1 MHDQTGDED
10 EDFDSIV
17 PDREPDE
24 RTLREGDSVPG
35 KCGKEEGTE
44 MRNYPLTAK
53 EQHKRK
59 EKLAKIRQTVMIIL
73 MVIAGLYYLTVE
85 RSQVTN
91 AAVVTNVEEAPVKP
105 EDVNQ
110 IAAKKEKKFTIEGFL
125 ESTSAPNEV
134 KDTETEKETSI
145 QKQTEAVII
154 TSLTAEQAPTES
166 YAESAVQPAA
176 NTNPTTQAVPDATA
190 VQVED
195 KRVNLNTATLEEL
208 DALPGV
214 GPSTAKNII
223 AYRESHGG
231 FAAPEEIMNVKRIG
245 EKTFQKLKEFIKV

>member
-1 MHDQTGDED
+1 
-10 EDFDSIV
+10 
-17 PDREPDE
+17 
-24 RTLREGDSVPG
+24 
-35 KCGKEEGTE
+35 

-91 AAVVTNVEEAPVKP
+91 AAVVTNVETNRNQDEEAKEPKFEIESYIQPETPVP
-105 EDVNQ
+105 QTAPAEDV
-110 IAAKKEKKFTIEGFL
+110 
-125 ESTSAPNEV
+125 
-134 KDTETEKETSI
+134 
-145 QKQTEAVII
+145 
-154 TSLTAEQAPTES
+154 TAL
-166 YAESAVQPAA
+166 
-176 NTNPTTQAVPDATA
+176 
-190 VQVED
+190 QVED

-223 AYRESHGG
+223 AYREAHGG

-245 EKTFQKLKEFIKV
+245 EKTFEKLKAHITV

>member
-1 MHDQTGDED
+1 
-10 EDFDSIV
+10 
-17 PDREPDE
+17 
-24 RTLREGDSVPG
+24 
-35 KCGKEEGTE
+35 

-73 MVIAGLYYLTVE
+73 MVVAGLYYLTVE

-91 AAVVTNVEEAPVKP
+91 AAVVTNVETNRNQDEEAKEPKFEIESYIQP
-105 EDVNQ
+105 ETTSDETSQVNLP
-110 IAAKKEKKFTIEGFL
+110 KIEGPQENYS
-125 ESTSAPNEV
+125 ESISEETAAVSQTAPNISTNIP
-134 KDTETEKETSI
+134 DTAAIPPQATP
-145 QKQTEAVII
+145 
-154 TSLTAEQAPTES
+154 AE
-166 YAESAVQPAA
+166 
-176 NTNPTTQAVPDATA
+176 DAIA
-190 VQVED
+190 LQVED

-223 AYRESHGG
+223 AYREAHGG

-245 EKTFQKLKEFIKV
+245 EKTFDKLKAHITV

>member
-1 MHDQTGDED
+1 
-10 EDFDSIV
+10 
-17 PDREPDE
+17 
-24 RTLREGDSVPG
+24 
-35 KCGKEEGTE
+35 

-73 MVIAGLYYLTVE
+73 MVVAGLYYLTVE

-91 AAVVTNVEEAPVKP
+91 AAVVTNVEESTAKTSKKQDKEVQETKFKIESYIQLEMTSDETSQVNLPKIEDPQENYSESISEETAAVSQTAPNVSTNIP
-105 EDVNQ
+105 D
-110 IAAKKEKKFTIEGFL
+110 
-125 ESTSAPNEV
+125 TSAIPPQA
-134 KDTETEKETSI
+134 TP
-145 QKQTEAVII
+145 
-154 TSLTAEQAPTES
+154 AE
-166 YAESAVQPAA
+166 
-176 NTNPTTQAVPDATA
+176 DAIA
-190 VQVED
+190 LQVED

-223 AYRESHGG
+223 AYREAHGG

-245 EKTFQKLKEFIKV
+245 EKTFEKLKAHITV

>member
-1 MHDQTGDED
+1 
-10 EDFDSIV
+10 
-17 PDREPDE
+17 
-24 RTLREGDSVPG
+24 
-35 KCGKEEGTE
+35 

-91 AAVVTNVEEAPVKP
+91 AAVVTNVETNRNQDEEAKEPKFEIESYIQLEMTSDETSQVNLPKI
-105 EDVNQ
+105 EDPQENYSES
-110 IAAKKEKKFTIEGFL
+110 IIEETAAVSQT
-125 ESTSAPNEV
+125 APNISTNIP
-134 KDTETEKETSI
+134 DTAAIPPQATP
-145 QKQTEAVII
+145 
-154 TSLTAEQAPTES
+154 AE
-166 YAESAVQPAA
+166 
-176 NTNPTTQAVPDATA
+176 DAIA
-190 VQVED
+190 LQVED
-195 KRVNLNTATLEEL
+195 KCVNLNTATLEEL

-223 AYRESHGG
+223 AYREAHGG

-245 EKTFQKLKEFIKV
+245 EKTFDKLKAHITV

>member
-1 MHDQTGDED
+1 
-10 EDFDSIV
+10 
-17 PDREPDE
+17 
-24 RTLREGDSVPG
+24 
-35 KCGKEEGTE
+35 

-73 MVIAGLYYLTVE
+73 MVVAGLYYLTVE

-91 AAVVTNVEEAPVKP
+91 AAVVTNVETNRNQDEEAKEPKFEIESYIQP
-105 EDVNQ
+105 ETTSDETSQVNLPKIEDPQ
-110 IAAKKEKKFTIEGFL
+110 ENYSESIIEETAAVSQT
-125 ESTSAPNEV
+125 APNISTNIP
-134 KDTETEKETSI
+134 DTAAI
-145 QKQTEAVII
+145 PPQAAP
-154 TSLTAEQAPTES
+154 AE
-166 YAESAVQPAA
+166 
-176 NTNPTTQAVPDATA
+176 DAIA
-190 VQVED
+190 LQVED

-223 AYRESHGG
+223 AYREAHGG

-245 EKTFQKLKEFIKV
+245 EKTFDKLKAHITV

>member
-1 MHDQTGDED
+1 
-10 EDFDSIV
+10 
-17 PDREPDE
+17 
-24 RTLREGDSVPG
+24 
-35 KCGKEEGTE
+35 

-125 ESTSAPNEV
+125 ESTSVADEV
-134 KDTETEKETSI
+134 NDTGTEKETSI
-145 QKQTEAVII
+145 QKQTEAV
-154 TSLTAEQAPTES
+154 TVETTTTEQHSAPQDS
-166 YAESAVQPAA
+166 VDAA
-176 NTNPTTQAVPDATA
+176 MEINLETMAQSDVDVDRTTQAVPDTA
-190 VQVED
+190 ANAAGVSVTEIQTSPVADTTQQTED

-223 AYRESHGG
+223 AYREAHGG

>member
-1 MHDQTGDED
+1 
-10 EDFDSIV
+10 
-17 PDREPDE
+17 
-24 RTLREGDSVPG
+24 
-35 KCGKEEGTE
+35 

-91 AAVVTNVEEAPVKP
+91 AAVVMNVKDAPVKP

-110 IAAKKEKKFTIEGFL
+110 IAAKKGKKFTIEGFL
-125 ESTSAPNEV
+125 ESTSAANEV
-134 KDTETEKETSI
+134 NDTEAEKETSM
-145 QKQTEAVII
+145 QTETVTVETII
-154 TSLTAEQAPTES
+154 IDPHSVPQDSVDAAMEINSETMAQSVVDADQITQTVSDTATNAAGVSVTEIQTSPVAD
-166 YAESAVQPAA
+166 
-176 NTNPTTQAVPDATA
+176 TTLQS
-190 VQVED
+190 ED

-223 AYRESHGG
+223 AYREAHGG

-245 EKTFQKLKEFIKV
+245 EKTFEKLKAHIRV

>member
-1 MHDQTGDED
+1 
-10 EDFDSIV
+10 
-17 PDREPDE
+17 
-24 RTLREGDSVPG
+24 
-35 KCGKEEGTE
+35 

-53 EQHKRK
+53 EEHKRK

-91 AAVVTNVEEAPVKP
+91 AAVVTNVETNRNQDEEAKEPKFEIESYIQIEMTSDETSQVNLPKI
-105 EDVNQ
+105 EDPQENYSES
-110 IAAKKEKKFTIEGFL
+110 IIEETAAVSQT
-125 ESTSAPNEV
+125 APNISTNIP
-134 KDTETEKETSI
+134 DTAAIPPQATP
-145 QKQTEAVII
+145 
-154 TSLTAEQAPTES
+154 AE
-166 YAESAVQPAA
+166 
-176 NTNPTTQAVPDATA
+176 DAIA
-190 VQVED
+190 LQVED

-223 AYRESHGG
+223 AYRETHGG

-245 EKTFQKLKEFIKV
+245 EKTFEKLKEFIKV

>member
-1 MHDQTGDED
+1 
-10 EDFDSIV
+10 
-17 PDREPDE
+17 
-24 RTLREGDSVPG
+24 
-35 KCGKEEGTE
+35 

-91 AAVVTNVEEAPVKP
+91 AAVVTNVETNRNQDEEAKEPKFEIESYIQPETTVP
-105 EDVNQ
+105 QTVPAEDV
-110 IAAKKEKKFTIEGFL
+110 
-125 ESTSAPNEV
+125 
-134 KDTETEKETSI
+134 
-145 QKQTEAVII
+145 
-154 TSLTAEQAPTES
+154 
-166 YAESAVQPAA
+166 
-176 NTNPTTQAVPDATA
+176 TA

-223 AYRESHGG
+223 AYREAHGG

-245 EKTFQKLKEFIKV
+245 EKTFDKLKAHITV

>member
-1 MHDQTGDED
+1 
-10 EDFDSIV
+10 
-17 PDREPDE
+17 
-24 RTLREGDSVPG
+24 
-35 KCGKEEGTE
+35 

-85 RSQVTN
+85 HSQVTN
-91 AAVVTNVEEAPVKP
+91 AAVVMNVETNRNQDEEAKEPKFEIESYIQLEMTSDETSQVNLPKI
-105 EDVNQ
+105 EDPQENYSES
-110 IAAKKEKKFTIEGFL
+110 INEEAAAVSQAAPNVFANIL
-125 ESTSAPNEV
+125 DTSAIP
-134 KDTETEKETSI
+134 
-145 QKQTEAVII
+145 
-154 TSLTAEQAPTES
+154 
-166 YAESAVQPAA
+166 
-176 NTNPTTQAVPDATA
+176 TQATPAEEATA

-195 KRVNLNTATLEEL
+195 KRVNLNIATLEEL

-223 AYRESHGG
+223 AYREAHGG

-245 EKTFQKLKEFIKV
+245 EKTFDKLKAHITV

>member
-1 MHDQTGDED
+1 
-10 EDFDSIV
+10 
-17 PDREPDE
+17 
-24 RTLREGDSVPG
+24 
-35 KCGKEEGTE
+35 

-85 RSQVTN
+85 HSQVTN
-91 AAVVTNVEEAPVKP
+91 AAVVMNVETNRNQDEEAKEPKFEIESYIQLEMTSDETSQVNLPKI
-105 EDVNQ
+105 EDPQENYSES
-110 IAAKKEKKFTIEGFL
+110 INEEAAAVSQAAPNVSANIL
-125 ESTSAPNEV
+125 DTSAIP
-134 KDTETEKETSI
+134 
-145 QKQTEAVII
+145 
-154 TSLTAEQAPTES
+154 
-166 YAESAVQPAA
+166 
-176 NTNPTTQAVPDATA
+176 TQATPAEEATA
-190 VQVED
+190 VQAED

-223 AYRESHGG
+223 AYREAHGG

>member
-1 MHDQTGDED
+1 
-10 EDFDSIV
+10 
-17 PDREPDE
+17 
-24 RTLREGDSVPG
+24 
-35 KCGKEEGTE
+35 

-73 MVIAGLYYLTVE
+73 MVVAGLYYLTVE

-91 AAVVTNVEEAPVKP
+91 AAVVTNVETNRNQDEEAKEPKFEIESYIQPETTSDETSQVNLSKIEAPQ
-105 EDVNQ
+105 ENYSES
-110 IAAKKEKKFTIEGFL
+110 ISEEAA
-125 ESTSAPNEV
+125 
-134 KDTETEKETSI
+134 
-145 QKQTEAVII
+145 AVSPA
-154 TSLTAEQAPTES
+154 TLAE
-166 YAESAVQPAA
+166 
-176 NTNPTTQAVPDATA
+176 DATA

-223 AYRESHGG
+223 AYREAHGG

-245 EKTFQKLKEFIKV
+245 EKTFDKLKAHITV